1 MLGRK
6 KSSSELGKAPRN
18 KKLIDYIE
26 QSINRMDEEVSA
38 LKDEGKKSWE
48 LLNQYFYSVLE

>member
-1 MLGRK
+1 M
-6 KSSSELGKAPRN
+6 GKAPRN
-18 KKLIDYIE
+18 KKLIEYIE